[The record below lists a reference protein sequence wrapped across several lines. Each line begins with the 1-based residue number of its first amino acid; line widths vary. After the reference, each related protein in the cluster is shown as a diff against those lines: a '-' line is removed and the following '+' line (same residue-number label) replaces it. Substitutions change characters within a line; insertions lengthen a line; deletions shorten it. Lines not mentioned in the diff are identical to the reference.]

1 MAENTT
7 GVINPHGNSRK
18 KARVRRI
25 LNLKYPKGFMIADGR
40 VSDNPKN
47 SKSFYE
53 DRLRKDLG
61 IAIFFNPE
69 AFDRYIGAT
78 IYHARVHDLN
88 KRPVHYAPKDY
99 GNGLYED
106 GFTNVKPGRS
116 MYGKKTRNAGRVA
129 RAVIEMENQ

>member
-88 KRPVHYAPKDY
+88 KRPVH
-99 GNGLYED
+99 
-106 GFTNVKPGRS
+106 
-116 MYGKKTRNAGRVA
+116 
-129 RAVIEMENQ
+129 